1 MKKSFVMVLMLV
13 TMAWAAPSLGQ
24 VGRFDN
30 RAIGYAGGESPNY
43 EAFRTELAK
52 GASARPEF
60 ERLVKEGS
68 PAARIY
74 SAIGLYSLD
83 KAAGT
88 KALEGLKADSSPLK
102 TMNGCLM
109 NDTTVGKTAQGL
121 LANGGEEIQFYL
133 PR

>member
-1 MKKSFVMVLMLV
+1 MTLMMLM
-13 TMAWAAPSLGQ
+13 TMAWAALPLGQ
-24 VGRFDN
+24 VQRFDN
-30 RAIGYAGGESPNY
+30 RAIGFAGGESPNY
-43 EAFRTELAK
+43 EAFRAELAK
-52 GASARPEF
+52 GAAARPQF
-60 ERLVKEGS
+60 ERLIKEGS

-88 KALEGLKADSSPLK
+88 KALQNLKADTAPLK

-109 NDTTVGKTAQGL
+109 NDTTVGKTASEL